1 MEYTY
6 IRNVP
11 LFIQSLNL
19 NIFHF
24 YLLDLVTLAIHPL
37 WIHLP
42 ICLWEGSEQ
51 WKEKPS
57 FMERWEYWGTYPTK
71 CWHVHTWK
79 DFNLKWNQRIWN
91 GYSHRHPQK
100 KLKAY
105 ILISIKCLIYRRPR
119 LSLGPWLSAKA
130 LLPPWSQWMYCLDSD
145 WTSPSL
151 HSLPIN
157 TAPPFKD

>member
-105 ILISIKCLIYRRPR
+105 ILISIKCLIYRRPKTYLPTNKIC
-119 LSLGPWLSAKA
+119 LSPHPQANEFTAWILAGC
-130 LLPPWSQWMYCLDSD
+130 LPLC
-145 WTSPSL
+145 TSCP
-151 HSLPIN
+151 
-157 TAPPFKD
+157 